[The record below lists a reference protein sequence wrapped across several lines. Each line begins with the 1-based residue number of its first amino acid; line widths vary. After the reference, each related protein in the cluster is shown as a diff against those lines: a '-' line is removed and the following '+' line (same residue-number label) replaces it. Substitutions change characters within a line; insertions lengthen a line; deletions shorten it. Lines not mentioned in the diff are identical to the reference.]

1 MKRELRYARK
11 IDLNAIG
18 SLNKSG
24 LICCDIAVSE

>member
-1 MKRELRYARK
+1 MSWYEDRDERELRYARK

-24 LICCDIAVSE
+24 LIC